1 MEDTTNLSPK
11 ADASL
16 YNGQPSDTGLSC
28 PSAGL
33 TSRTPS
39 ISDDVRN
46 GVSVENV
53 PAGNKQWFVLRVS
66 YGRIVKA
73 KTFVEAKGM
82 ECYVPIRYKEIKKQG
97 KKRIITEPLISSFVF
112 VHASAEQVDS
122 LLQDKNIKAFENRA
136 LLSYYYDHTSHCE
149 NAPTKNP
156 PLIIADTAMDNFIRL
171 TSIHNPHII
180 PVTSENIKYKLGDEV
195 VITDGDFKNIHGR
208 VARIAGQ
215 QRVVVELFDGC
226 LVATAYIPTSAL
238 LFYKYKNHKTY

>member
-16 YNGQPSDTGLSC
+16 YNGQPTDTGLSC

-33 TSRTPS
+33 TSCTPS
-39 ISDDVRN
+39 ISKN
-46 GVSVENV
+46 KGGVSVENV

-66 YGRIVKA
+66 YGRIDKA
-73 KTFVEAKGM
+73 KTFVEAKGL
-82 ECYVPIRYKEIKKQG
+82 ECYVPLQYKEVRKQG
-97 KKRIITEPLISSFVF
+97 KRRIITEPLIPSFIF

-122 LLQDKNIKAFENRA
+122 LLQDKNIKVLENRA

-149 NAPTKNP
+149 KAPTKNP
-156 PLIIADTAMDNFIRL
+156 PLVISGIAMDNFIRL

-195 VITDGDFKNIHGR
+195 VITEGEFKNIRGR
-208 VARIAGQ
+208 VARVAGQ
-215 QRVVVELFDGC
+215 QRVLVELFDGC
-226 LVATAYIPTSAL
+226 LVATAYIPRNAIKI
-238 LFYKYKNHKTY
+238 YVYH

>member
-39 ISDDVRN
+39 ISDDVRY

-66 YGRIVKA
+66 YGRIHKA
-73 KTFVEAKGM
+73 KTFVEAKGL
-82 ECYVPIRYKEIKKQG
+82 ECYVPLRYKEIRKQG
-97 KKRIITEPLISSFVF
+97 KRRIITEPLIPSFIF

-122 LLQDKNIKAFENRA
+122 LLQDKDIKAFENRA

-156 PLIIADTAMDNFIRL
+156 PIVISDAAMDNFIRL

-180 PVTSENIKYKLGDEV
+180 PVTSDNIKYKLGDEV
-195 VITDGDFKNIHGR
+195 VITEGEFKDIRGR

-215 QRVVVELFDGC
+215 QRVLVELFDGC
-226 LVATAYIPTSAL
+226 LVATAYVP
-238 LFYKYKNHKTY
+238 KNAMKPYVEH